1 MTKKPVFL
9 RDTLICMDVLSR
21 VLDLVKVQST
31 VSTRLEASGRWALR
45 FPRVVHVKFG
55 AVERGE
61 AWLGTGGQWRRLA
74 AGDCFVLATE
84 QPYIVACDPS
94 VEAVDGLPL
103 FRRSTDGVA
112 RVGEGQEVSIC
123 GGRFVLDESSSRLL
137 LDVLP
142 PMLVV
147 PAHASEASSL
157 RRTLEL
163 FSRETR
169 EPRAGSAVVA
179 SHLGPVVFV
188 EALRIAM
195 NDRSAELH
203 GWLGALR
210 DERIGAAIH
219 LMYEQPERRWTVPDL
234 AAAAHMSRS
243 SFAARF
249 KELVGSSPLEHL
261 LMLRMQIAAR
271 ALRDESSTI
280 SSIGA
285 GLGYTS
291 DAAFSSA
298 FKRVVGKPPREWR
311 RHAQPA
317 STEDITD
324 AKAFA

>member
-1 MTKKPVFL
+1 
-9 RDTLICMDVLSR
+9 MDVLSR
-21 VLDLVKVQST
+21 ILDLVTVEST
-31 VSTRLEASGRWALR
+31 VSTRLEASGEWALR
-45 FPRVVHVKFG
+45 FPRVVHIKFG
-55 AVERGE
+55 AVEHGE
-61 AWLGTGGQWRRLA
+61 AWLGTGGEWRRLS
-74 AGDCFVLATE
+74 AGDCFVIATD
-84 QPYIVACDPS
+84 QPYFVASDPS
-94 VEAVDGLPL
+94 LEPVDGLPL

-112 RVGEGQEVSIC
+112 RIGEGQGAAIC

-147 PAHASEASSL
+147 PARGPEASSL
-157 RRTLEL
+157 RATLEL

-188 EALRIAM
+188 EAIRIAM
-195 NDRSAELH
+195 NDRSAELR

-219 LMYEQPERRWTVPDL
+219 LMYEEPARRWTVPAL
-234 AAAAHMSRS
+234 AEAVHMSRS

-249 KELVGSSPLEHL
+249 KDLVGSSPLEHL

-271 ALRDESSTI
+271 ALRDESDTI

-298 FKRVVGKPPREWR
+298 FKRVVGVPPREWR
-311 RHAQPA
+311 RDARPA
-317 STEDITD
+317 STEDVTD
-324 AKAFA
+324 ARALRLGAA